1 MHEST
6 LGAGIPVSLTP
17 YHVDMYVHIS
27 VYLCVCIPDYTYMYV
42 CMYVPGLPLAN
53 ICQRCVK
60 PPTPPT
66 PLTHH

>member
-42 CMYVPGLPLAN
+42 CTYLA
-53 ICQRCVK
+53 CR
-60 PPTPPT
+60 
-66 PLTHH
+66 